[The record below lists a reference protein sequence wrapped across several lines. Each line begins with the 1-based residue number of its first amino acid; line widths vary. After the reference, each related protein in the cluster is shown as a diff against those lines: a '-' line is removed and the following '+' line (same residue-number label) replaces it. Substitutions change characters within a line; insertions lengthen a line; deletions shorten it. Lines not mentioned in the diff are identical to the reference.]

1 MFSSRMPDAYCV
13 NCEKTSTGPT
23 RRDNNGAPSGES
35 SFGDRRTVL
44 PRSRPEGLPP
54 RPHPMIIPARWAAI
68 VGVLCVLVAPPCQ
81 AATGVMESL
90 DQAVCRT
97 IERSAQAAHLPVE
110 FVTRVIWRESSFR
123 PGVVSRAG
131 AEGIAQ
137 FMPSTAQA
145 RGLADP
151 FDPEQAIPKAARF
164 LADLR
169 QRFGNLGFA
178 AAAYNAGEARVA
190 NWLHGQGGLPAET
203 RAYVRF
209 VTHRNAEEWIGSGS
223 SNASTSPGGGPAE
236 PQSCLALTAE
246 LRRGGGGGAVASEIW
261 APWGVQLAGNFSK
274 PLALAAFDRARARYA
289 GVIGEARPM
298 IIGRLL
304 RSRGT
309 RPFYQVRLPAASRAV
324 AEQMCSRIQAVGGA
338 CVAAPSA

>member
-1 MFSSRMPDAYCV
+1 MLA
-13 NCEKTSTGPT
+13 
-23 RRDNNGAPSGES
+23 
-35 SFGDRRTVL
+35 
-44 PRSRPEGLPP
+44 
-54 RPHPMIIPARWAAI
+54 
-68 VGVLCVLVAPPCQ
+68 VLCVVA
-81 AATGVMESL
+81 AAPSHAAPAAMETL
-90 DQAVCRT
+90 DQSVCRT
-97 IERSAQAAHLPVE
+97 IERSAQAVRLPVE

-123 PGVVSRAG
+123 PSVVSRAG

-169 QRFGNLGFA
+169 RRFGNLGVA

-190 NWLHGQGGLPAET
+190 NWLHGQGGLPNET

-209 VTHRNAEEWIGSGS
+209 VTGRSPEEWIGSGT
-223 SNASTSPGGGPAE
+223 SNAADAPVTVEAAE
-236 PQSCLALTAE
+236 PQSCLVVTAE
-246 LRRGGGGGAVASEIW
+246 LRRGGGGGAVAAEIW

-274 PLALAAFDRARARYA
+274 ALALAAFGRARARYA
-289 GVIGEARPM
+289 SVIGNERPM
-298 IIGRLL
+298 IIGQLL

-309 RPFYQVRLPAASRAV
+309 KPFYQVRLPAPTRAV
-324 AEQMCSRIQAVGGA
+324 AEQLCGRIQAAGGA
-338 CVAAPSA
+338 CVAMPSA

>member
-1 MFSSRMPDAYCV
+1 
-13 NCEKTSTGPT
+13 
-23 RRDNNGAPSGES
+23 
-35 SFGDRRTVL
+35 
-44 PRSRPEGLPP
+44 
-54 RPHPMIIPARWAAI
+54 MINLTRWAAMLA
-68 VGVLCVLVAPPCQ
+68 VLCGGVALPCQ
-81 AATGVMESL
+81 AASGVMESL

-97 IERSAQAAHLPVE
+97 IERSAQTAHLPVE

-151 FDPEQAIPKAARF
+151 FDPEQAIPKATRY

-169 QRFGNLGFA
+169 QRFGNLGIA
-178 AAAYNAGEARVA
+178 AAAYNAGEGRVTQ
-190 NWLHGQGGLPAET
+190 WLRGQGGLPAET
-203 RAYVRF
+203 RVYVRF
-209 VTHRNAEEWIGSGS
+209 VTRHNAEEWVGSVTE
-223 SNASTSPGGGPAE
+223 APGDQSAE
-236 PQSCLALTAE
+236 PQSCLTVTAE
-246 LRRGGGGGAVASEIW
+246 LRRGGGGAGGGVLASEIW

-289 GVIGEARPM
+289 GVIGETRPM

-309 RPFYQVRLPAASRAV
+309 KPFYQVRLPAASRAV
-324 AEQMCSRIQAVGGA
+324 AEQLCGRIQSIGGA

>member
-1 MFSSRMPDAYCV
+1 MLAMLSAVMAAAPCDA
-13 NCEKTSTGPT
+13 
-23 RRDNNGAPSGES
+23 AP
-35 SFGDRRTVL
+35 
-44 PRSRPEGLPP
+44 
-54 RPHPMIIPARWAAI
+54 AA
-68 VGVLCVLVAPPCQ
+68 
-81 AATGVMESL
+81 METL
-90 DQAVCRT
+90 DQSVCRT
-97 IERSAQAAHLPVE
+97 IERSAQTARLPVE

-151 FDPEQAIPKAARF
+151 FDPEQAIPKAARY

-169 QRFGNLGFA
+169 QRFGNIGVA
-178 AAAYNAGEARVA
+178 AAAYNAGEARVS
-190 NWLHGQGGLPAET
+190 NWLHGQGGLPNET

-209 VTHRNAEEWIGSGS
+209 VTGRDAEEWIGSGS
-223 SNASTSPGGGPAE
+223 SNAAGAPVTVEAAE
-236 PQSCLALTAE
+236 PQSCLVVTAE
-246 LRRGGGGGAVASEIW
+246 LRRGGGGGAVAAEIW

-289 GVIGEARPM
+289 SVVGDARPM

-309 RPFYQVRLPAASRAV
+309 RPFYQVRLPAPSRAV
-324 AEQMCSRIQAVGGA
+324 AEQLCGRIQAAGGA
-338 CVAAPSA
+338 CVAMPSA

>member
-1 MFSSRMPDAYCV
+1 MLA
-13 NCEKTSTGPT
+13 
-23 RRDNNGAPSGES
+23 
-35 SFGDRRTVL
+35 
-44 PRSRPEGLPP
+44 
-54 RPHPMIIPARWAAI
+54 
-68 VGVLCVLVAPPCQ
+68 VLCAAMAAAPCD
-81 AATGVMESL
+81 AAPAAMETL
-90 DQAVCRT
+90 DQSVCRT
-97 IERSAQAAHLPVE
+97 IERSAQTARLPVE

-151 FDPEQAIPKAARF
+151 FDPEQAIPKAARY

-169 QRFGNLGFA
+169 QRFGNIGVA
-178 AAAYNAGEARVA
+178 AAAYNAGEARVS
-190 NWLHGQGGLPAET
+190 NWLRGQGGLPNET

-209 VTHRNAEEWIGSGS
+209 VTGRSPEEWIGSGS
-223 SNASTSPGGGPAE
+223 SNAAGAPVTVEAAE
-236 PQSCLALTAE
+236 PQSCLVVTAE
-246 LRRGGGGGAVASEIW
+246 LRRGGGGGAVAAEIW

-274 PLALAAFDRARARYA
+274 GLALAAFDRARARYA
-289 GVIGEARPM
+289 AVVGDARPM

-309 RPFYQVRLPAASRAV
+309 RPFYQVRLPAPSRAV
-324 AEQMCSRIQAVGGA
+324 AEQLCGRIQAAGGA
-338 CVAAPSA
+338 CVAMPSA

>member
-1 MFSSRMPDAYCV
+1 MLAMLSAVMAAAPCDA
-13 NCEKTSTGPT
+13 
-23 RRDNNGAPSGES
+23 AP
-35 SFGDRRTVL
+35 
-44 PRSRPEGLPP
+44 
-54 RPHPMIIPARWAAI
+54 AA
-68 VGVLCVLVAPPCQ
+68 
-81 AATGVMESL
+81 METL
-90 DQAVCRT
+90 DQSVCRT
-97 IERSAQAAHLPVE
+97 IERSAQTSRLPVE
-110 FVTRVIWRESSFR
+110 YVTRIIWRESSFR
-123 PGVVSRAG
+123 PGVVSHAG

-151 FDPEQAIPKAARF
+151 FDPEQAIPKAARY

-169 QRFGNLGFA
+169 QRFGNIGVA
-178 AAAYNAGEARVA
+178 AAAYNAGEARVS
-190 NWLHGQGGLPAET
+190 NWLRGQGGLPNET

-209 VTHRNAEEWIGSGS
+209 VTGRSPEEWIGSGS
-223 SNASTSPGGGPAE
+223 SNAAGSTGSEAVTIETAE

-246 LRRGGGGGAVASEIW
+246 LRRGGGGGAVAAEIW

-289 GVIGEARPM
+289 AVVGDTRPM

-309 RPFYQVRLPAASRAV
+309 RPFYQVRLPAPSRAV
-324 AEQMCSRIQAVGGA
+324 AEQLCGRIQAAGGA
-338 CVAAPSA
+338 CVAMPSA

>member
-1 MFSSRMPDAYCV
+1 MLAVLCAV
-13 NCEKTSTGPT
+13 AA
-23 RRDNNGAPSGES
+23 APS
-35 SFGDRRTVL
+35 DAA
-44 PRSRPEGLPP
+44 
-54 RPHPMIIPARWAAI
+54 PAA
-68 VGVLCVLVAPPCQ
+68 
-81 AATGVMESL
+81 METP
-90 DQAVCRT
+90 DQSVCRT
-97 IERSAQAAHLPVE
+97 IERSAQTAHLPVE

-151 FDPEQAIPKAARF
+151 FDPEQAIPKAARY

-169 QRFGNLGFA
+169 QRFGNIGVA
-178 AAAYNAGEARVA
+178 AAAYNAGEARVS
-190 NWLHGQGGLPAET
+190 NWLRGQGGLPNET

-209 VTHRNAEEWIGSGS
+209 VTGRSPEEWIGSGS
-223 SNASTSPGGGPAE
+223 SNAAGAPVTVEAAE
-236 PQSCLALTAE
+236 PQSCLGVTAE
-246 LRRGGGGGAVASEIW
+246 LRRGGGGGAVAAEIW

-274 PLALAAFDRARARYA
+274 GLALAAFDRARARYA
-289 GVIGEARPM
+289 AVVGDARPM

-309 RPFYQVRLPAASRAV
+309 RPFYQVRLPAPSRAV
-324 AEQMCSRIQAVGGA
+324 AEQLCGRIQAAGGA
-338 CVAAPSA
+338 CVAMPSA

>member
-1 MFSSRMPDAYCV
+1 MMF
-13 NCEKTSTGPT
+13 
-23 RRDNNGAPSGES
+23 
-35 SFGDRRTVL
+35 L
-44 PRSRPEGLPP
+44 
-54 RPHPMIIPARWAAI
+54 ARWAAI
-68 VGVLCVLVAPPCQ
+68 LAVLCGGIALPCQ
-81 AATGVMESL
+81 AAPGVMETL

-123 PGVVSRAG
+123 AGVVSRAG

-151 FDPEQAIPKAARF
+151 FDPEQAIPKAARL

-169 QRFGNLGFA
+169 QRFGNLGIA
-178 AAAYNAGEARVA
+178 AAAYNAGEGRVA
-190 NWLHGQGGLPAET
+190 QWLHGQGGLPTET
-203 RAYVRF
+203 RRYVRF
-209 VTHRNAEEWIGSGS
+209 VTGRNPDEWIGSGGI
-223 SNASTSPGGGPAE
+223 NAVPVATDAAAGE
-236 PQSCLALTAE
+236 PQPCLVVTAE
-246 LRRGGGGGAVASEIW
+246 LRRGGGGAGGIVAAEIW

-274 PLALAAFDRARARYA
+274 PLALAAFDRARTRYA
-289 GVIGEARPM
+289 GVIGETRPM

-309 RPFYQVRLPAASRAV
+309 RPFYQVRLPAPSRAV
-324 AEQMCSRIQAVGGA
+324 AEQLCGRIQSIGGA